1 MSGEEVGPAIGID
14 LGTTHSCVAVCKHGG
29 VKIIPNDQGYSTTPS
44 YVAFTDY
51 ELLVGNEAKNQIA
64 MNPSNTVF
72 DSKRLIGKK
81 FSDASV
87 QSDMKFWPFEVTSD
101 SGDKPKIVVNYKR
114 MKEQYTAEQIS
125 SMVLRKMRKTA
136 EAYLGTKVKNAVV
149 TVPAY
154 FNDSQRKA
162 TMNAGVLA
170 GLNVMRIISEP
181 IAAAIAYG
189 LDKKAS
195 VGKNVLIFD
204 LGGGTLDVSL
214 LTIENGIFEVKA
226 TAGDAH
232 LGGEDFVNIMVNSLV
247 KEFKRKNKM
256 DISGNRR
263 ALSRL
268 RTACERAK
276 KTLSSTKNTT
286 IYIDSLYEGLD
297 FRSEISRARF
307 ELLNMELFKKCME
320 PVKKCLRDAK
330 MDKRTVDDVV
340 LVGGS
345 TRIPKV
351 QQLLQEFFEGKKL
364 CMSFLY
370 LDGVVAYGA
379 AIQAAILTDERKKK
393 GRDLVLSDVTP
404 RSLRV
409 ETTNDETTVL
419 IPRNTT
425 IPTMEVQWVFTYS
438 GNHSSIFIPV
448 YEGERT
454 STRHNNLL
462 GKFEFSGIPPTFK
475 GEVQITVCF
484 KIDANGILNVSCKVK
499 NNGTIDRG
507 ILSRSII
514 NYKNQISNSMGKNR
528 TCPENHELKLD
539 NNPSS
544 KRYICNGCKEYGS
557 NGMRYRCEDCNYT
570 LHKDCMFSKPIATHK
585 IFKDVIFK
593 FYEKPP
599 PSKLYGERTKRYCN
613 ACGKLVKGFI
623 YHCPEKDL
631 DLHPCC
637 LNLEKELQIG
647 HVKFHLRETK
657 SKCKFC
663 YQIDL
668 SKIKVWSYVS
678 ECGEYNFHVSCITK
692 IIVEELENGTTNILA
707 SKNLE
712 LPIQRRLTKNGGMGK
727 MCVKILKIFLKT
739 IISALLGDPTIFI
752 SLLVDLANN

>member
-1 MSGEEVGPAIGID
+1 
-14 LGTTHSCVAVCKHGG
+14 
-29 VKIIPNDQGYSTTPS
+29 
-44 YVAFTDY
+44 
-51 ELLVGNEAKNQIA
+51 
-64 MNPSNTVF
+64 
-72 DSKRLIGKK
+72 
-81 FSDASV
+81 
-87 QSDMKFWPFEVTSD
+87 MKFWPFEVTSD

-232 LGGEDFVNIMVNSLV
+232 LGGEDFVNIMVNYFVEVL
-247 KEFKRKNKM
+247 KQKNNK
-256 DISGNRR
+256 DISGYHR

-276 KTLSSTKNTT
+276 KTLSSAKNAT

-297 FRSEISRARF
+297 FHSEISRARF
-307 ELLNMELFKKCME
+307 EKLNRELFKKCME

-330 MDKRTVDDVV
+330 MEKRTVDDVV

-393 GRDLVLSDVTP
+393 GRVVLSDVTP
-404 RSLRV
+404 RSLRM

-425 IPTMEVQWVFTYS
+425 IPTMEMQWVFTYS

-475 GEVQITVCF
+475 GEDQITVCF

-514 NYKNQISNSMGKNR
+514 NYENQSLQISSSMEKNR
-528 TCPENHELKLD
+528 TCSKNHVLKLK
-539 NNPSS
+539 NNCNEC
-544 KRYICNGCKEYGS
+544 KVDEYKCNGCKADGL
-557 NGMRYRCEDCNYT
+557 GKRYRCDECDYD
-570 LHKDCMFSKPIATHK
+570 LHIACMHSTPTTTHK
-585 IFKDVIFK
+585 LFKDSTFK
-593 FYEKPP
+593 FYDQLP
-599 PSKLYGERTKRYCN
+599 RNCN
-613 ACGKLVKGFI
+613 KCRRDCDACGKQVKGFV
-623 YHCPEKDL
+623 YHCHEKDL
-631 DLHPCC
+631 VLHPCC
-637 LNLEKELQIG
+637 CNLKNELEYDG
-647 HVKFHLRETK
+647 MKFRLRKTE
-657 SKCKFC
+657 SKCARC
-663 YQIDL
+663 NQI
-668 SKIKVWSYVS
+668 KGWSYVS
-678 ECGEYNFHVSCITK
+678 ECGKFNFHVYCTW
-692 IIVEELENGTTNILA
+692 EMLFELIKKKGKSISIDDLPLE
-707 SKNLE
+707 NLE
-712 LPIQRRLTKNGGMGK
+712 LPIERQQLKRNSGMGK
-727 MCVKILKIFLKT
+727 MLLKMVKVILQT
-739 IISALLGDPTIFI
+739 IVSILIGDPTTALASILVNLIF
-752 SLLVDLANN
+752 N